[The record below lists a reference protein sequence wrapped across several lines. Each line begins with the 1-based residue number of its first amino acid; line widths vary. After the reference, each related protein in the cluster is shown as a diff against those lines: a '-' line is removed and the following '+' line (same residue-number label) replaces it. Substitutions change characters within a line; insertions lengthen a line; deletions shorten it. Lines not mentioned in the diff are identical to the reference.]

1 MVRQANMDFFF
12 DDLPASSLSTPK
24 KGHEDSLMVEDTDC
38 DLSRNKSSSV
48 SMTEIQEH
56 HGSSYIDDISK
67 RAQEMVEKLN
77 HERTR
82 DQEMMDSFQKQ
93 LTEKVTE
100 MCQLIKEEMFTIYE
114 LNSNEIQVKLQELSE
129 VLENCSKLEHELLE
143 ASQALAC
150 LKDGLDINQRAE
162 P

>member
-1 MVRQANMDFFF
+1 MDFFF
-12 DDLPASSLSTPK
+12 DDLPSSSLSTPK

-48 SMTEIQEH
+48 SMTEIQERRS
-56 HGSSYIDDISK
+56 SSYIDEISK
-67 RAQEMVEKLN
+67 RAQEMVEKIN
-77 HERTR
+77 QERTR
-82 DQEMMDSFQKQ
+82 DQEMMESFQKQ
-93 LTEKVTE
+93 LTEKVAE

-129 VLENCSKLEHELLE
+129 VLEKCSKLEHELLE
-143 ASQALAC
+143 ASQALSC
-150 LKDGLDINQRAE
+150 LKDGLDINQRPE